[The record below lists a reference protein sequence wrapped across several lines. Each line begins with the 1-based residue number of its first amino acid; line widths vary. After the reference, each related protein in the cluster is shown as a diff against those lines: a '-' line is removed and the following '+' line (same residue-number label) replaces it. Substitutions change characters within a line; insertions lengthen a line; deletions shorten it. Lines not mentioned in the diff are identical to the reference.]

1 MPTEKTGLGRVH
13 AMWIGQDLE
22 QSQQVPVKAIIK
34 VEPKPQILCNQPP
47 VWFCLQ
53 LNAGFELFGH
63 RHGHLTTLGGRTIY
77 VTDGI
82 LEELC
87 HQYKDPV

>member
-1 MPTEKTGLGRVH
+1 MVGGRGGKMDAISLSKTSEISR
-13 AMWIGQDLE
+13 
-22 QSQQVPVKAIIK
+22 
-34 VEPKPQILCNQPP
+34 
-47 VWFCLQ
+47 
-53 LNAGFELFGH
+53 
-63 RHGHLTTLGGRTIY
+63 GGRTIY

>member
-1 MPTEKTGLGRVH
+1 LLTSH
-13 AMWIGQDLE
+13 H
-22 QSQQVPVKAIIK
+22 S
-34 VEPKPQILCNQPP
+34 
-47 VWFCLQ
+47 F
-53 LNAGFELFGH
+53 FE
-63 RHGHLTTLGGRTIY
+63 GRTVY